1 MNDILKALANR
12 RSVRQFSDL
21 PLDKE
26 TINTIL
32 EAGMRGPSCVN
43 SKDWYFVV
51 VTDREMLNKMADVN
65 GRPAEPLRSAQAGI
79 LVCGDLQRAFPKA
92 PDYWVIDGSIAIQNM
107 ILAAYSLGV
116 GSVWLGT
123 WPQSDRVVGQQKL
136 FDLPE
141 YVVPHSI
148 LALGYPAGELN
159 KPEPAPFDEERV
171 HYEKW

>member
-1 MNDILKALANR
+1 MNDVLNALAYR
-12 RSVRQFSDL
+12 RSVRQFSDR
-21 PLDKE
+21 PLEQK
-26 TINTIL
+26 TVQTIL

-51 VTDREMLNKMADVN
+51 VTDREMLHKMADVN
-65 GRPAEPLRSAQAGI
+65 GKPAEPLRSAQAGI
-79 LVCGDLQRAFPKA
+79 LICGDMQRAFPKA

-123 WPQSDRVVGQQKL
+123 WPQDARVEGQKEL
-136 FDLPE
+136 FNLPE

-148 LALGYPAGELN
+148 LALGYPEGALN
-159 KPEPAPFDEERV
+159 KQEPAPFDPDRV
-171 HYEKW
+171 HYNKW